1 MNGKVRQAKKLVL
14 NKVTLRRLSS
24 NDLKLVAGGFEG
36 PDCNNPPDGD
46 TNDCFYHEQPSEGF

>member
-1 MNGKVRQAKKLVL
+1 MKRRAKKLVL
-14 NKVTLRRLSS
+14 NKITLRRLSS
-24 NDLKLVAGGFEG
+24 KDLKLVAGGFEG